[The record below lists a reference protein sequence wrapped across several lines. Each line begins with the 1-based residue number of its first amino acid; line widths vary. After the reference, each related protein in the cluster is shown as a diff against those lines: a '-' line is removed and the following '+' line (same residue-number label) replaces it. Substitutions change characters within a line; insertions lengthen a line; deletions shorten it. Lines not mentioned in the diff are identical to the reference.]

1 MGLGSKLSSGV
12 RDWQSAIQW
21 NRNSRGLWRNWW
33 DSDLL
38 RQYVNEQICS
48 RPGREDGIAE
58 ALRNHLNGRILERG
72 ISIGCGDAKKELALL
87 ASGVVRKFDLYD
99 ISAGQVAAG
108 KAASTA
114 QGVED
119 RVHFLERSPLLSPP
133 APIYDLIYWDHSLH
147 HMFDVR
153 PTLEWCKAALALKGV
168 LCVNDYVGPTR
179 LQWTGR
185 EARRANAILSELG
198 KKHGVEIRKVSKGNP
213 VKRLRLYLKDPSEAP
228 QSDRIESACAEVFPG
243 FRLRPLGGAM
253 LNMCGSMVM
262 GLETIPEGLLQ
273 DFAAADRQ
281 CADAGMYH
289 FAFGIWERP

>member
-1 MGLGSKLSSGV
+1 MGLSSRI
-12 RDWQSAIQW
+12 RDWQSAVQW
-21 NRNSRGLWRNWW
+21 NRNSRGFWRNWW

-38 RQYVNEQICS
+38 RQYVNERICNQ
-48 RPGREDGIAE
+48 PGREDGIAE
-58 ALRNHLNGRILERG
+58 ALRNHLKGRVLERG
-72 ISIGCGDAKKELALL
+72 LSIGCGDAKKELALL
-87 ASGVVRKFDLYD
+87 ASGVIRNFDLYD

-108 KAASTA
+108 QAASVA
-114 QGVED
+114 QGLGD
-119 RVHFLERSPLLSPP
+119 RVHFLASSPLLAPP
-133 APIYDLIYWDHSLH
+133 APVYDLIYWDHSLH

-153 PTLEWCKAALALKGV
+153 PTLEWCKASLAPRGL

-185 EARRANAILSELG
+185 EARTANAILSELG

-228 QSDRIESACAEVFPG
+228 QSDRIESACADVFPG

-262 GLETIPEGLLQ
+262 GLEKVPDGLLQ
-273 DFAAADRQ
+273 DFADADRR
-281 CADAGMYH
+281 CGDAGMYH